1 MFLCSS
7 TPLNAAAWGELGHH
21 VVASMAQQQLG
32 ANARLQMQR
41 LLNLEPGQTLVSV
54 STWADEHRDPITSR
68 WHYVNLP
75 PDSCMYNE
83 ARDCPDGDC
92 VVRAIEDQ
100 LLVLKSDPND
110 LNRLQA
116 LKFLVHFVADI
127 HQPLHSGFAHDRGGN
142 QYQITMNG
150 IGSNLHAL
158 WDFALVS
165 HVSADLDVWMQK
177 LSRLPELPAS
187 MSMNPAQMAN
197 ESCEIVAAVGF
208 YPEHIVTAQYLDQN
222 APVVVSRL
230 QRAATR
236 LARLFNRV
244 WP

>member
-1 MFLCSS
+1 MFLCSLTS
-7 TPLNAAAWGELGHH
+7 LNAAAWGELGHH

-83 ARDCPDGDC
+83 ARDCLDGDC

-127 HQPLHSGFAHDRGGN
+127 HQPLHSGFAHDRGATN
-142 QYQITMNG
+142 TK
-150 IGSNLHAL
+150 SSLT
-158 WDFALVS
+158 
-165 HVSADLDVWMQK
+165 VSAAICMPFGT
-177 LSRLPELPAS
+177 SRWLA
-187 MSMNPAQMAN
+187 MSAQILM
-197 ESCEIVAAVGF
+197 SGCR
-208 YPEHIVTAQYLDQN
+208 
-222 APVVVSRL
+222 S
-230 QRAATR
+230 
-236 LARLFNRV
+236 
-244 WP
+244 

>member
-1 MFLCSS
+1 CRLPSICLEGS
-7 TPLNAAAWGELGHH
+7 TVAPPPGPARIRPLTGQHSCRQPAKVI
-21 VVASMAQQQLG
+21 VVKQ
-32 ANARLQMQR
+32 
-41 LLNLEPGQTLVSV
+41 
-54 STWADEHRDPITSR
+54 
-68 WHYVNLP
+68 
-75 PDSCMYNE
+75 
-83 ARDCPDGDC
+83 
-92 VVRAIEDQ
+92 
-100 LLVLKSDPND
+100 
-110 LNRLQA
+110 
-116 LKFLVHFVADI
+116 
-127 HQPLHSGFAHDRGGN
+127 HSGFAHDRGGN
-142 QYQITMNG
+142 QYQIIING

-165 HVSADLDVWMQK
+165 HVSPDLDVWMQK